1 MLPPINVRAS
11 AALPGSSHKKA
22 RNGAL
27 SKNRSLSQSALHS
40 NSPNRKNGSYE
51 RSQPAHLNMDTLKLE
66 RKGAGRI
73 SEGIEKQRYKVSKKL
88 RKSDNAFE
96 TKPQTPRD
104 NTSAS
109 KNKKEFST
117 I

>member
-1 MLPPINVRAS
+1 
-11 AALPGSSHKKA
+11 
-22 RNGAL
+22 
-27 SKNRSLSQSALHS
+27 
-40 NSPNRKNGSYE
+40 
-51 RSQPAHLNMDTLKLE
+51 MDTLKLE

-96 TKPQTPRD
+96 TKPQTPT
-104 NTSAS
+104 NASAS

-117 I
+117 IQPIVRKSG